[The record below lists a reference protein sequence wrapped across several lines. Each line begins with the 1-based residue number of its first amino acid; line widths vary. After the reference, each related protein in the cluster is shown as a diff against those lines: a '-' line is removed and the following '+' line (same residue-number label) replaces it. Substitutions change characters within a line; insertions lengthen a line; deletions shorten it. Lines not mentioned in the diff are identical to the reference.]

1 MKALCCCVAGMKG
14 VRTWCALQAIRR
26 AREAQAAAA
35 AQPPG
40 APRPVPSFAE
50 LAAMLAPRRMFED
63 VVCAAQAA
71 GIVVLRDGS

>member
-1 MKALCCCVAGMKG
+1 M
-14 VRTWCALQAIRR
+14 WCALQAIRR

-40 APRPVPSFAE
+40 TPSPVPTFAE
-50 LAAMLAPRRMFED
+50 LAAMLAPQRVFED

-71 GIVVLRDGS
+71 GIECLRDNG